1 MANTRQLL
9 EELQDSTDLALDFIE
24 HEIGGNA
31 FARNW
36 KIAKQRINVEDMV
49 AKWMAK
55 IGAVGNPQQI
65 VKVIDELADHGTQW
79 LTPFTSPIPP
89 EDAGLPSS
97 KQKSRR

>member
-31 FARNW
+31 FVRNW
-36 KIAKQRINVEDMV
+36 KLAKEKVNVEEMI
-49 AKWMAK
+49 AQWMKK
-55 IGAVGNPQQI
+55 IGAVGNPQQV
-65 VKVIDELADHGTQW
+65 VKVIDELADRGTQW

-89 EDAGLPSS
+89 TE
-97 KQKSRR
+97 